1 MIGDTLKLLRPAI
14 RELRAYKSARSLGI
28 QGKIFLDAN
37 ESPWSPAG
45 TTALNRYPEPQP
57 KRLLAALSS
66 LYAVKPEQIM
76 MGRGADDAIDVI
88 VRSFCEA
95 GKDAILICPPTYGVY
110 EVAANIQGA
119 EVLRVPVTEGTGF
132 TVNAQAVIAA
142 VTPTTKIVFL
152 CSPNNPTG
160 NLVAAETVEEIAR
173 ALDGKCLVVLDEAY
187 IEFASAPSFTS
198 RLEAFPNVVVLRTL
212 SKAFA
217 LAGARLGVAIGNA
230 ELIAVLQ
237 KVRAPYPISA
247 PAETVVMSTLGENG
261 LAATRARI
269 ERLKG
274 ERARLVAALEK
285 CELIE
290 TVFPTE
296 ANFVLVKATDSAE
309 LLKRTLAFGIVVRD
323 RSGEAANC
331 VRISVGSEE
340 ENSAFL
346 SAVRGEPAPV
356 EVPGRK
362 ATVTRTTKETS
373 ITASVNLDGK
383 GNAQIHTGLAY
394 FDHMLEQ
401 IAKHGG
407 FDMTVSVAGDLEVDE
422 HHTVEDTALVIGE
435 CLHKALGD
443 RMGIGRYGF
452 LLPMDESEAKVSLD
466 LSGRPYLVFKGDFSR
481 EFVGELPT
489 ELVSHFFRSLSDAMR
504 CTLHVEVTGENAH
517 HMVEACFKAVG
528 RSLRQ
533 AIAKSG
539 EGLPSTK
546 GVL

>member
-1 MIGDTLKLLRPAI
+1 MIAATLSLLRPAI

-45 TTALNRYPEPQP
+45 TTALNRYPEPQS
-57 KRLLAALSS
+57 KRLLTALSL
-66 LYAVKPEQIM
+66 LYSVKPEQIL

-119 EVLRVPVTEGTGF
+119 EVVRMPVTEADGF
-132 TVNAQAVIAA
+132 TVSPSAVLKA
-142 VTPTTKIVFL
+142 VRPNTKIVFL

-160 NLVAAETVEEIAR
+160 NLVAHETVEEIAR
-173 ALDGKCLVVLDEAY
+173 SLDGKAIVVLDEAY
-187 IEFASAPSFTS
+187 IEFANAPSFTA
-198 RLEAFPNVVVLRTL
+198 RLESFPNVVVLRTL
-212 SKAFA
+212 SKAWA
-217 LAGARLGVAIGNA
+217 LAGARLGVALGHT

-237 KVRAPYPISA
+237 KVRAPYPVSA
-247 PAETVVMSTLGENG
+247 PTESTVFAAIGEKG
-261 LAATRARI
+261 TAATKARI
-269 ERLKG
+269 ECLRR
-274 ERARLVAALEK
+274 ERARMMVELGK
-285 CELIE
+285 CDLID
-290 TVFPTE
+290 TIYPSQ
-296 ANFVLVKATDSAE
+296 ANFVLVKSTDSAE
-309 LLKRTLAFGIVVRD
+309 LVRRCLASGIVVRD
-323 RSGEAANC
+323 RSAEAANC

-346 SAVRGEPAPV
+346 SAVRGEP
-356 EVPGRK
+356 VPAETTARR
-362 ATVTRTTKETS
+362 ATVTRTTKETA
-373 ITASVNLDGK
+373 ITATVNLEGT
-383 GNAQIHTGLAY
+383 GNATIHTGIAY

-401 IAKHGG
+401 IARHGG
-407 FDMTVSVAGDLEVDE
+407 FDMTVSVAGDLNVDE

-435 CLHKALGD
+435 CLNQALGD

-466 LSGRPYLVFKGDFSR
+466 LSGRPYLVFKGTFPR

-489 ELVSHFFRSLSDAMR
+489 ELVPHFFRSLSDALR
-504 CTLHVEVTGENAH
+504 ATLHVEVTGENAH

-533 AIAKSG
+533 AIAKTG
-539 EGLPSTK
+539 HGLPSTK